1 MKTYVVS
8 YSKFAKVWLVIN
20 SYTRIAQ
27 SAYMDR
33 KIAEQVMRGLNT
45 QVRT

>member
-1 MKTYVVS
+1 MKTYMVS

-33 KIAEQVMRGLNT
+33 NTAEQVMRGLNA
-45 QVRT
+45 QVQS